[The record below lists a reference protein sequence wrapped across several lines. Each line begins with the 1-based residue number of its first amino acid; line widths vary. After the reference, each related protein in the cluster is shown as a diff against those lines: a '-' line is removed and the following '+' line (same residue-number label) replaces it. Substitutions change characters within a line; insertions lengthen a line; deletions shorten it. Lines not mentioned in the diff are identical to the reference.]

1 MIRGPQGS
9 EISEVAAA
17 LIDAVGTPGFVPKL
31 NAALSRVAF
40 FDLSAATAYPY
51 AQRPILLYDGL
62 GGISSPEVMRNYLDG
77 TYLLDPAYTACVQQV
92 PSGFYRMSE
101 LAPDAFFEGEY
112 FNSSFV
118 HPCIS
123 MESGS
128 LAEEALFFARLPSGF
143 YATHSIMRSHGRGPY
158 PLRELAALRALAPAV
173 VAAMRRHW
181 RNLTAAYAGGPADAI
196 EPVLV
201 RFLPGL
207 LSPRERSVVEL
218 VLRGHSSASIGVR
231 LGISEGTVKNHRKH
245 IHAKLGISGQAE
257 LFALFVRH
265 VLGAESAAREMT
277 SAEVSW

>member
-1 MIRGPQGS
+1 MFDI
-9 EISEVAAA
+9 AAM
-17 LIDAVGTPGFVPKL
+17 LIEAVQTRDFVPKL

-62 GGISSPEVMRNYLDG
+62 GGLSSPEVMQNYLDG

-112 FNSSFV
+112 FNSPFV

-123 MESGS
+123 MDSGS

-158 PLRELAALRALAPAV
+158 TVREVAALRALAPAV

-181 RNLTAAYAGGPADAI
+181 CNLTVAHAEGPADAI
-196 EPVLV
+196 EPILD

-257 LFALFVRH
+257 LFALFIQH
-265 VLGAESAAREMT
+265 VLGVERAVQQMTPAEIS
-277 SAEVSW
+277 